1 MLGGIWLFEN
11 QIEVIYKWSMGYN
24 CLILGWNEFWD
35 KVSVEKLG
43 FWVIFEI
50 VGDRAVLNIPL
61 GSFKCN
67 KSF

>member
-1 MLGGIWLFEN
+1 MILSGLCLGLFNFGLER
-11 QIEVIYKWSMGYN
+11 
-24 CLILGWNEFWD
+24 ILG

-50 VGDRAVLNIPL
+50 VGARADLNIPL